1 MIVETMVLIWFIG
14 YLACIF
20 SWFFS
25 QEATELIKEGQV
37 TMYGILVQS
46 LKWPYIL
53 YISIK
58 ATFK

>member
-53 YISIK
+53 YIS
-58 ATFK
+58 